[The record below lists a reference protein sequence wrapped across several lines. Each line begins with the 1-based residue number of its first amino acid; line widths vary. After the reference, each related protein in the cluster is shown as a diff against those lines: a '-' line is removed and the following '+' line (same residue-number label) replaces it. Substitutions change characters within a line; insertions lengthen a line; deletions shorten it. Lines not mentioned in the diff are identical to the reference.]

1 MFKAFTIDPGRTTG
15 AAIWQYTD
23 TGIYKLEQVDEYPE
37 RNGLY
42 SVIENTKFD
51 IIIYEAFRLYANKA
65 KAQIGSDFEA
75 AQIIG
80 VIKYLAE
87 KQKTPA
93 IEQMASIKTFWTND
107 RLKKMGLYVTSDHR
121 RDSIRH
127 FLHWYY
133 LVAKYGNK
141 RDLL

>member
-1 MFKAFTIDPGRTTG
+1 MFKAFTIDPGRITG
-15 AAIWQYTD
+15 AAIWEYTD
-23 TGIYKLEQVDEYPE
+23 TGIYKLVQVDEYPE
-37 RNGLY
+37 RNDLY
-42 SVIENTKFD
+42 NVIENTKFD

-107 RLKKMGLYVTSDHR
+107 
-121 RDSIRH
+121 
-127 FLHWYY
+127 
-133 LVAKYGNK
+133 
-141 RDLL
+141 

>member
-1 MFKAFTIDPGRTTG
+1 MKAFTIDPGNTTG
-15 AAIWQYTD
+15 GAIWVFND
-23 TGIYKLEQVDEYPE
+23 TGLYELQTVDEYKTRE
-37 RNGLY
+37 SLY
-42 SVIENTKFD
+42 QVLEDNKFD
-51 IIIYEAFRLYANKA
+51 VIIYEAFRLYANKA
-65 KAQIGSDFEA
+65 TAQIGSDFEA

-93 IEQMASIKTFWTND
+93 IEQMASTKAFWSND

-127 FLHWYY
+127 FLNWYY
-133 LVAKYGNK
+133 FTIKYGNK